1 MITSIFLIWGIQTSC
16 IDGYTWPPTI
26 RKSSKKPVRSET
38 SLFSFQYFPCGHF
51 SWLSSPLW
59 GIIIF
64 DRAKIY
70 FNNWVH
76 TIGGDKTPE
85 LQNELAGWVIG
96 LDDLSSL
103 WKRLQD
109 HHETEEN
116 RFNFPKMFDR
126 GKCSNTFS
134 GCTTSQSHTI
144 FRDGLPTLD
153 WKLSKNE
160 CSKIRMKY
168 KYIVYKYIVYK
179 YIIYSYLN
187 STLAHYRYT
196 QYEVIGDNGF
206 SKTAALDQRY
216 TETSLRAIILDVH
229 FLSQCDYLVCTF
241 SSQVL

>member
-1 MITSIFLIWGIQTSC
+1 MKLKKTS
-16 IDGYTWPPTI
+16 
-26 RKSSKKPVRSET
+26 
-38 SLFSFQYFPCGHF
+38 
-51 SWLSSPLW
+51 
-59 GIIIF
+59 
-64 DRAKIY
+64 
-70 FNNWVH
+70 
-76 TIGGDKTPE
+76 
-85 LQNELAGWVIG
+85 
-96 LDDLSSL
+96 
-103 WKRLQD
+103 
-109 HHETEEN
+109 
-116 RFNFPKMFDR
+116 FNFPEMFERD
-126 GKCSNTFS
+126 KCSYTFP

-153 WKLSKNE
+153 WKPSKNE

-168 KYIVYKYIVYK
+168 KYIVYKYI
-179 YIIYSYLN
+179 IYSYVN